1 MENTSDSKKGILT
14 GMSKHINLGL
24 LAHVDAG
31 KNNTIGALLYLSGN
45 IRKIGRV
52 DKKDAFLD
60 TYEMEKARGI
70 TIFSKQAELTYE
82 NMELT
87 LLDTPGHVDFSTE
100 MERTLQV
107 LDYAVL
113 VISGA
118 DGCQGHTETLWRLLS
133 RYQVPAVIFINK
145 MDQPEPTEKPCCSRS
160 RAGSV
165 TPVLIF
171 LMIIPT
177 SFMKV

>member
-31 KNNTIGALLYLSGN
+31 KTTLSEALLYLSGN

-87 LLDTPGHVDFSTE
+87 LLDTPGACGFFDGNGADAAGFGLRGPCNQRCRWMSGTYGDALEAFEPV
-100 MERTLQV
+100 
-107 LDYAVL
+107 
-113 VISGA
+113 SGA
-118 DGCQGHTETLWRLLS
+118 GCYL
-133 RYQVPAVIFINK
+133 YQQNGSAGNRQRNPVAADQEPA
-145 MDQPEPTEKPCCSRS
+145 Q
-160 RAGSV
+160 
-165 TPVLIF
+165 
-171 LMIIPT
+171 
-177 SFMKV
+177 